1 MVLLVIFLITSIS
14 ISSVFIYFHCYLK
27 KSYTYVNTS
36 ANTNIKTVAL
46 IYETNKWQVLKK

>member
-14 ISSVFIYFHCYLK
+14 IGSVFIYFHCYLK